1 MNQLNQI
8 IIEGNL
14 VRDSEIR
21 ETARGSTVAKF
32 TLAVNR
38 YVKNAAGEFEQ
49 ETYFFDAEAWG
60 KLAETVEKKGK
71 KGSGC
76 RIVGRLKQDRWKGSD
91 GKTYS
96 KVYIVSE
103 QIDFTAKSEKSEN
116 EEDSAQKN
124 ETAEP
129 PAQEKAQTRR
139 KPKFDKESLFGKR
152 NSTEEEP
159 PQAAGFD
166 IY

>member
-14 VRDSEIR
+14 VREPEIR

-76 RIVGRLKQDRWKGSD
+76 RIVGRLKQVGS
-91 GKTYS
+91 G
-96 KVYIVSE
+96 I
-103 QIDFTAKSEKSEN
+103 A
-116 EEDSAQKN
+116 
-124 ETAEP
+124 
-129 PAQEKAQTRR
+129 
-139 KPKFDKESLFGKR
+139 
-152 NSTEEEP
+152 
-159 PQAAGFD
+159 
-166 IY
+166 

>member
-60 KLAETVEKKGK
+60 KLAETVEKKAK
-71 KGSGC
+71 KGTGC
-76 RIVGRLKQDRWKGSD
+76 RLVGRLKQDRWKGSD

-96 KVYIVSE
+96 KVYIMSE

-116 EEDSAQKN
+116 EEDSTQKN
-124 ETAEP
+124 ESAEP

-139 KPKFDKESLFGKR
+139 KPKFDKESLFG
-152 NSTEEEP
+152 NHNATEEEQP
-159 PQAAGFD
+159 KAAGFD

>member
-14 VRDSEIR
+14 VREPEIR
-21 ETARGSTVAKF
+21 ETVRGSTVAKF

-91 GKTYS
+91 GRAYS
-96 KVYIVSE
+96 KVYSVSE
-103 QIDFTAKSEKSEN
+103 QIDFTAKSEKSE
-116 EEDSAQKN
+116 EDSAQKN
-124 ETAEP
+124 ESAEP

-139 KPKFDKESLFGKR
+139 KPKFDKESLFGNHGK
-152 NSTEEEP
+152 TEEEQP
-159 PQAAGFD
+159 KAAGFD

>member
-14 VRDSEIR
+14 VREPEIR

-60 KLAETVEKKGK
+60 KLAETVEKKAR
-71 KGSGC
+71 KGTGC
-76 RIVGRLKQDRWKGSD
+76 RLVGRLKQDRWKGSD

-96 KVYIVSE
+96 KVYIMSE

-116 EEDSAQKN
+116 EGDSARKG
-124 ETAEP
+124 ESAEP
-129 PAQEKAQTRR
+129 PAQEKVQTRR
-139 KPKFDKESLFGKR
+139 KPKFDKESLFGNHGK
-152 NSTEEEP
+152 TEEEP
-159 PQAAGFD
+159 PKAAVFD